1 MTTQDFD
8 KQEIKVKLIYKACK
22 YFTVKAHTREEAH
35 KAAYNSFMD
44 MPQNNIFDGSEIEDF
59 FIETSIDGPDGG
71 DMLHG

>member
-1 MTTQDFD
+1 MTALDFD
-8 KQEIKVKLIYKACK
+8 KPEIRVKLIYKACK

-44 MPQNNIFDGSEIEDF
+44 MAQNNIFDGSEIEDF